1 MKKKIDNT
9 EIDLAEII
17 ITILK
22 NKLKVTLIL
31 LIPSVVALTIWFV
44 SSKETP
50 KSIFTAETEIVPNS
64 IFEDYEYQAFNS
76 FVDGLMRKYPSMVNQ
91 EYFRLNEQ
99 ENSITI
105 IPDSI
110 KNYNVFSNFNFE
122 KIDRFFLYELF
133 VEKISQKEF
142 LLKAIVEFNLVEKKG
157 NENIENYEKEVLKLA
172 SSINIEKIKID
183 ENKID
188 LVKILAKTNDKENW
202 KKFLKFIE
210 KSANKEIQNYLKKR
224 FKLLILNINRLSN
237 YIIEDIEFE
246 ISTNTDLKNIAT
258 LKKIRKRITE
268 NQDLKRLKNLYN
280 DTSIISSDNFSSGV
294 IKVHS
299 TDFKDITLYHPIK
312 SLTNILV
319 LSLLLGLFLSVIYVM
334 FVNSINKRR

>member
-31 LIPSVVALTIWFV
+31 LMPSVVALTIWSV
-44 SSKETP
+44 DSKETP

-64 IFEDYEYQAFNS
+64 IFEDYKYQAFNS

-91 EYFRLNEQ
+91 EYFRLNDK

-110 KNYNVFSNFNFE
+110 KNYNVFSNFDFE

-133 VEKISQKEF
+133 VEKISHKKF
-142 LLKAIVEFNLVEKKG
+142 LIKAIKEFNLIEKKE
-157 NENIENYEKEVLKLA
+157 NENTENYEKEVLKLA
-172 SSINIEKIKID
+172 SSINIEKIKTD
-183 ENKID
+183 ENKIKSI
-188 LVKILAKTNDKENW
+188 KILAKTNDKENW
-202 KKFLKFIE
+202 EKFLKFIE
-210 KSANKEIQNYLKKR
+210 KSANKEIQNYLKKK
-224 FKLLILNINRLSN
+224 FELLILNVDRLNN

-246 ISTNTDLKNIAT
+246 ISTNTDLKNNAS

-268 NQDLKRLKNLYN
+268 NQDIKRLKNLYN
-280 DTSIISSDNFSSGV
+280 ETSIISSDKFSSGV
-294 IKVHS
+294 IKVQS
-299 TDFKDITLYHPIK
+299 TDFKDITIYNPKK
-312 SLTNILV
+312 SLTNILA

-334 FVNSINKRR
+334 IVNSINKRR